1 MGRLGCKC
9 GLVLSNVECPNDIDL
24 WGFEGSLIEKL
35 LLENPTILL
44 TDVVMDYSLPD
55 MYFWYCK
62 DCGRVYV
69 FRNNNQ
75 MCNRVY
81 HIQEYDGKESLSS
94 ILKMRN
100 LYFYTDKEVEEPTEK
115 DFSYSLKDF
124 FDDLPHP
131 YRYYITD
138 DLTKVYAYDMNHQS
152 IAHCYV
158 IEAAYNDGPNAEVE
172 RQE

>member
-9 GLVLSNVECPNDIDL
+9 GIVLSNVDCPNDVDL
-24 WGFEGSLIEKL
+24 WGFEGSIIERL
-35 LLENPTILL
+35 LLDHPQIVL
-44 TDVVMDYSLPD
+44 TDVVMDHSLSD
-55 MYFWYCK
+55 VYFWYCK

-69 FRNNNQ
+69 FRNNHQ

-81 HIQEYDGKESLSS
+81 HIQEYDDNEPLDI
-94 ILKMRN
+94 ILKMRD

-115 DFSYSLKDF
+115 DFDYSLKDF
-124 FDDLPHP
+124 FDNLPHP

-138 DLTKVYAYDMNHQS
+138 DLTKVYAYDMKKHS

-158 IEAAYNDGPNAEVE
+158 LEATYNDEPDTSETLD
-172 RQE
+172 

>member
-9 GLVLSNVECPNDIDL
+9 GIVLSNVDCPNDIDL
-24 WGFEGSLIEKL
+24 WGFEGSLIESL
-35 LLENPTILL
+35 LSNNPQIVL

-55 MYFWYCK
+55 VYFWYCK

-69 FRNNNQ
+69 FRNNHQ
-75 MCNRVY
+75 MYNRIY
-81 HIQEYDGKESLSS
+81 HIQEYDGKESLDS

-115 DFSYSLKDF
+115 NFNYSLKDF
-124 FDDLPHP
+124 FDNLPHP

-138 DLTKVYAYDMNHQS
+138 DLTKVYAYDMNNQR
-152 IAHCYV
+152 IAHYYV
-158 IEAAYNDGPNAEVE
+158 LEATYDDEPDASNATE
-172 RQE
+172 